1 MCWYW
6 WPSAKFPVQN
16 VLDLRKC
23 NIADE
28 WEDAIFTCED
38 KLLMANDD
46 CDDDALTMWWPS
58 VRNVLSLRKFLM
70 HSFPMSSP
78 LHTTCTAYLFIM
90 MTMMIMMILP
100 WLNKYQS
107 LQELRNCPNGARDV
121 MESLKILTFPWLV
134 FGGHLMSLDSWSA
147 YNTRLVAV
155 EAMQFDFKSSC
166 RRSNFSWK
174 FTPAGVSV
182 KKLKMSPTMRERS
195 MRREIINGW
204 VLVTGRPLPLSQ
216 LENNPPPTFIVG
228 K

>member
-6 WPSAKFPVQN
+6 WPSAKFPVRN

-28 WEDAIFTCED
+28 CEDAIFTCED

-70 HSFPMSSP
+70 HSSPMSSP

-107 LQELRNCPNGARDV
+107 LQELRNCPNVARDV

-155 EAMQFDFKSSC
+155 EAMQFLTSRALVGDQTFLESSHRSVCLSKSLRC
-166 RRSNFSWK
+166 PRRWE
-174 FTPAGVSV
+174 
-182 KKLKMSPTMRERS
+182 REVWGER
-195 MRREIINGW
+195 
-204 VLVTGRPLPLSQ
+204 
-216 LENNPPPTFIVG
+216 
-228 K
+228 